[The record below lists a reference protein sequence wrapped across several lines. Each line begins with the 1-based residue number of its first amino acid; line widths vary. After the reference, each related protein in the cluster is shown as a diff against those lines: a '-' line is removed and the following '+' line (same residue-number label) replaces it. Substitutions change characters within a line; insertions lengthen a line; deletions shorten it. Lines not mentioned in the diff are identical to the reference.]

1 VSASPDEPQKPS
13 TAEQP
18 AAAVAVAAKKKNFIS
33 RIPFWVQIVTGLV
46 LGVVLGFV
54 ARQYELS
61 GLTTTLETIGS
72 LFIGLLKLA
81 VAPLVFFAIL
91 VSITNLRQ
99 VNNAAR
105 LAGRTLL
112 WFMITSLI
120 AVAIGL
126 VLGLLT
132 NPGTGTGLSTADGKK
147 PEGSGSWIDFLTG
160 IIPKDIITPFQELE
174 VLQIVFMAVVAGI
187 AALALGEKAKPILT
201 LSSSVL
207 ELLQK
212 ALWWVILLAPIGTIG
227 LIGKAVSKYGW
238 DLLGPYATFTIDIYV
253 GCALVLFGVYPLL
266 LATVAKV
273 NPIQF
278 FKGAWPAIQLAFV
291 SRSSVGTMPVT
302 QRVTERLGVPKE
314 YASFAVPFGA
324 TTKMDG
330 CAAIYPALA
339 AIFIAQI
346 FGVQLGIKEYLL
358 IAFVSVVGSAAT
370 AGLTGATVML
380 TLTLS
385 TLGLP
390 LEGVGLLL
398 AIDPILD
405 MIRTATNVAGQ
416 ALVPVIVSAREKI
429 LDHEAY
435 NSASAS
441 PLDDFAGAGAGAAKP
456 ATACFARLV
465 PLVREPP
472 THCGS
477 GAPVRPWGGPC
488 PVPSGARVRL
498 RRGWCHGWGLR
509 PSPPARPPAA
519 RPQSP
524 PSSQLRS
531 SRGDPLDGLNFPARA
546 GS

>member
-1 VSASPDEPQKPS
+1 MSANPAP
-13 TAEQP
+13 TAETEADRP
-18 AAAVAVAAKKKNFIS
+18 SGSGF
-33 RIPFWVQIVTGLV
+33 RIPSVPFWAQIVAGLV
-46 LGVVLGFV
+46 LGVLLGWL
-54 ARQYELS
+54 ARSQDVGWLV
-61 GLTTTLETIGS
+61 TTLDRVGGI
-72 LFIGLLKLA
+72 FVQLLKLA

-91 VSITNLRQ
+91 VSITNLRK

-105 LAGRTLL
+105 LATRTLL

-126 VLGLLT
+126 AIGLIT
-132 NPGTGTGLSTADGKK
+132 NPGTGANLDLSKAQE
-147 PEGSGSWIDFLTG
+147 PEHAGSWLDFLTG
-160 IIPKDIITPFQELE
+160 IIPTDIITPFTELN
-174 VLQIVFMAVVAGI
+174 VLQIVFMAAVAGI
-187 AALALGEKAKPILT
+187 AALQLGEKAKPILAI
-201 LSSSVL
+201 SESVL

-212 ALWWVILLAPIGTIG
+212 ALWWVIRLAPLGTVG
-227 LIGKAVSKYGW
+227 LIGYAIATYGW
-238 DLLGPYATFTIDIYV
+238 DLIGKYATFTADVYI
-253 GCALVLFGVYPLL
+253 GCALVMFGVYPLL

-273 NPIQF
+273 SPLQF

-346 FGVQLGIKEYLL
+346 FDVQLGIGDYLL
-358 IAFVSVVGSAAT
+358 IAFVSVIGSAAT

-405 MIRTATNVAGQ
+405 MMRTATNVAGQ

-429 LDHEAY
+429 LDHDAY

-441 PLDDFAGAGAGAAKP
+441 PVDEAEVED
-456 ATACFARLV
+456 
-465 PLVREPP
+465 
-472 THCGS
+472 
-477 GAPVRPWGGPC
+477 
-488 PVPSGARVRL
+488 
-498 RRGWCHGWGLR
+498 
-509 PSPPARPPAA
+509 ARPAGVPVAA
-519 RPQSP
+519 
-524 PSSQLRS
+524 
-531 SRGDPLDGLNFPARA
+531 
-546 GS
+546 